1 MSYKHLKSLLFKS
14 GSIQQ
19 RIELEQRGKHPDW
32 MRLLQLKAL
41 RLSIHD
47 RLQRFSRARSG
58 DMRLAPVSALSRRL
72 PRSA

>member
-19 RIELEQRGKHPDW
+19 RIELEQRGKHPDR
-32 MRLLQLKAL
+32 MRLLQMKIL

-47 RLQRFSRARSG
+47 RLQRFIFARSG
-58 DMRLAPVSALSRRL
+58 DMRLAPVSAISRRF